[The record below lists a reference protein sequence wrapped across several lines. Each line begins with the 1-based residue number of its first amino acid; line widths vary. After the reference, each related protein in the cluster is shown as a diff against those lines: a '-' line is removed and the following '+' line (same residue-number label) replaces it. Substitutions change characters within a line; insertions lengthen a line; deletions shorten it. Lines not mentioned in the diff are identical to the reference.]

1 MLRSLQP
8 LELDNELEL
17 EAELIAIVQ
26 RASNPLARCSC
37 CYLKWFFKL

>member
-1 MLRSLQP
+1 MLRTSQP

-17 EAELIAIVQ
+17 EAELIDMVR
-26 RASNPLARCSC
+26 RASNPLARCFC